1 MVKPL
6 SLKHH
11 LLLIKYLYS
20 DRYTRRKNIEET
32 VEDVYGRVDSGM
44 FISDHSFWGE
54 PKRDDLTRYAMF
66 EMAES
71 LLTLKIAKN
80 GTTKQDGKGPIRL

>member
-11 LLLIKYLYS
+11 LLLIKYLHS
-20 DRYTRRKNIEET
+20 DRYVKRKNLEET
-32 VEDVYGRVDSGM
+32 ILETNIDM
-44 FISDHSFWGE
+44 FISDQSFWGE
-54 PKRDDLTRYAMF
+54 PKKDDLTRYAMF

-71 LLTLKIAKN
+71 LLTLKIGKN
-80 GTTKQDGKGPIRL
+80 GTRTEQDGKGPIRL